1 MIKPLTSPLTSDF
14 LSKQWLHFIIN
25 SNLSHFLLVYVSC
38 KFICVSVSLFL
49 SVPYRLIWPVF
60 VAYLVIFTFDKTTIL
75 NIR

>member
-25 SNLSHFLLVYVSC
+25 SNPSRFLLVYVSC
-38 KFICVSVSLFL
+38 KFICVPESLPL
-49 SVPYRLIWPVF
+49 GTIMLIWFVF